1 LLESEFAIVN
11 DLLYVDTYFAAQNF
25 KDEQDYSLPIYGI
38 YENKYEELEDADGL
52 KHTDRTIF
60 DINPEM
66 NYIIYVQEQ
75 QLRRIPSLELKNFT
89 MDFKKRKFP
98 VKYEE
103 LDSEEENEDE

>member
-1 LLESEFAIVN
+1 
-11 DLLYVDTYFAAQNF
+11 
-25 KDEQDYSLPIYGI
+25 
-38 YENKYEELEDADGL
+38 
-52 KHTDRTIF
+52 
-60 DINPEM
+60 M